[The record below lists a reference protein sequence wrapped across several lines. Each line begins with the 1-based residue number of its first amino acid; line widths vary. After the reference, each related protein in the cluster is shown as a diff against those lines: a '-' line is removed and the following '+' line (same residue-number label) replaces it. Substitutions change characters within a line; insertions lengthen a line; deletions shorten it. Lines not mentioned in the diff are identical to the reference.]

1 MRIILGLIFLVSVV
15 MCAVAGG
22 HIDDPNH
29 DWFEHQRNSAGK
41 PCCEIADG
49 HRVDDA
55 DWKSDGAGHYQV
67 RLEGKW
73 IPVPD
78 AAVIN
83 PHDRPIDY
91 AVVWIWHARFCVSS
105 PGAAVKRAFQKS
117 GTRPAIPRRGPADR
131 GQRGEAAG
139 AITRAQE

>member
-15 MCAVAGG
+15 MHASAGG
-22 HIDDPNH
+22 HVDDPNH

-91 AVVWIWHARFCVSS
+91 AVVWIWHGDILCFM
-105 PGAAVKRAFQKS
+105 PGS
-117 GTRPAIPRRGPADR
+117 GS
-131 GQRGEAAG
+131 
-139 AITRAQE
+139 